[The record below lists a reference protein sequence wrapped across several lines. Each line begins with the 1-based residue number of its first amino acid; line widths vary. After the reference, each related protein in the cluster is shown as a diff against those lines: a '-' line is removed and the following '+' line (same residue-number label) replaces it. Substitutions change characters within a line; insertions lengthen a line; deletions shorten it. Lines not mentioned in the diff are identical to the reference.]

1 MSPHRFLCKI
11 LFAGILL
18 ILFSF
23 SAHADDDGRIK
34 IYINATLQSNRT
46 PLEDVTVSV
55 FRDNTEMLK
64 LTTNKKGKIEIEL
77 VYGAKYRIML
87 SKSGLVSTYFLLDGN
102 VPKAK
107 YIINAGFDQ
116 IVYLVDKKQRDID
129 TLKFKHPFTKW
140 EYNLKTNRFQEDV
153 DYLKEFEE
161 GVFKDDVQAAHELA
175 LKQEREKAEKD
186 AFEKLQKE
194 KAEAERKKREALV
207 IDYKKKVRIAGKVF
221 TSDNTYK
228 PVIKAKVVLFNAQ
241 GAQIETTTTNAL
253 GGFAFARLS
262 NDENFVLEIDNV
274 DPQYLVSN
282 RKIVLATKSGKQM
295 LTMGANNKGS
305 FRFQFMAADKNMIA
319 ELTVNDSELRVDI
332 LGKILRDDQEKKP
345 IPQIKINLRDEKGS
359 FVQSVMTDKN
369 GHFKFRNLSSQA
381 SYAFDVE
388 ESDTKLKTGEKML
401 LTNDSG
407 KVIQELVKAPKGGFK
422 FEVLPAD
429 QNSMTTIY
437 ADDPWLKVID
447 PSWPKEPGTE
457 NTSLVI
463 KEHIYFKSNDASLL
477 PDAQSA
483 LNEVIHV
490 MENVPDISIEL
501 SSHTDSKGSDEYNM
515 TLSQR
520 RAKAAVDYI
529 ASKGIK
535 ASRISG
541 KGYGE
546 TQLVN
551 KCGNGIEC
559 SEEEHAQNR
568 RIEFKVIRK

>member
-1 MSPHRFLCKI
+1 
-11 LFAGILL
+11 
-18 ILFSF
+18 
-23 SAHADDDGRIK
+23 
-34 IYINATLQSNRT
+34 
-46 PLEDVTVSV
+46 
-55 FRDNTEMLK
+55 
-64 LTTNKKGKIEIEL
+64 
-77 VYGAKYRIML
+77 
-87 SKSGLVSTYFLLDGN
+87 
-102 VPKAK
+102 
-107 YIINAGFDQ
+107 
-116 IVYLVDKKQRDID
+116 
-129 TLKFKHPFTKW
+129 
-140 EYNLKTNRFQEDV
+140 
-153 DYLKEFEE
+153 
-161 GVFKDDVQAAHELA
+161 
-175 LKQEREKAEKD
+175 
-186 AFEKLQKE
+186 
-194 KAEAERKKREALV
+194 
-207 IDYKKKVRIAGKVF
+207 
-221 TSDNTYK
+221 
-228 PVIKAKVVLFNAQ
+228 
-241 GAQIETTTTNAL
+241 
-253 GGFAFARLS
+253 
-262 NDENFVLEIDNV
+262 
-274 DPQYLVSN
+274 
-282 RKIVLATKSGKQM
+282 
-295 LTMGANNKGS
+295 
-305 FRFQFMAADKNMIA
+305 
-319 ELTVNDSELRVDI
+319 VDI